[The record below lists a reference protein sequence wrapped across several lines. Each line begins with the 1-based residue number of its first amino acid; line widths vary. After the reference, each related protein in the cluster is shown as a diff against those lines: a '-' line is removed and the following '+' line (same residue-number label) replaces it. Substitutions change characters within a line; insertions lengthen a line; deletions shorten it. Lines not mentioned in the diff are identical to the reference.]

1 MPQPIPANTS
11 RLFSISGTFGDAQ
24 IVATRSRVLIDLRT
38 RNYDSGGIL
47 RKHHALANLPL
58 ETACRLRDLLNEAI
72 TAAAE
77 ALQHQPGLWS
87 EATSV
92 HTAQRLQRNA

>member
-1 MPQPIPANTS
+1 MSLHVTANTS

-24 IVATRSRVLIDLRT
+24 IVATGSRVLIDLQT

-58 ETACRLRDLLNEAI
+58 ETASRLRDLLNEAI
-72 TAAAE
+72 AAAAE
-77 ALQHQPGLWS
+77 APPHQPGLWS
-87 EATSV
+87 EATSA
-92 HTAQRLQRNA
+92 HTARRLQRNA